1 MPALPATEVE
11 FPGQAPHAAAD
22 TAAVLLL
29 YKLSPHS
36 VQAAEPAVALCDPA
50 AHAVHVPPSGPVN
63 PGLHTQLVCAVD
75 ATTADC
81 ELLAQLVHAAE
92 PVAVL
97 YFPATHAVHVPP
109 LGPVYPALH
118 EQLCTTVLPLAETE
132 FTGHCRHTALGCFH
146 PFKLLQ
152 SFFQ

>member
-1 MPALPATEVE
+1 MPALPGTEFE
-11 FPGQAPHAAAD
+11 FPGQGPHAAAD
-22 TAAVLLL
+22 TAAVLAL
-29 YKLSPHS
+29 YKLSPQS
-36 VQAAEPAVALCDPA
+36 VQASEPAVALCDPA
-50 AHAVHVPPSGPVN
+50 AHAEHVPPSGPVN

-81 ELLAQLVHAAE
+81 ELVAQSVHGAE
-92 PVAVL
+92 PGAVL
-97 YFPATHAVHVPP
+97 YFPDTHAVHVPP
-109 LGPVYPALH
+109 LGPVYPVLH

-152 SFFQ
+152 RFFQ